1 MPPAPVSES
10 SKASGPTKVAFLARS
25 LPPLALLGA
34 IGLAVLP
41 PSLLPP
47 RWLADKAPSGS
58 RDVAASHRNELS
70 SSEGLRPDPL
80 DFSSEELTELNRR
93 FGVHGQQSRLAQ
105 LFTEGLDQLQPLRSH
120 TFGRIEELRP
130 LILSESSRQGI
141 NPMLVAAVLFDEMQH
156 AKPGEDHPLAVR
168 SGLFSTQ
175 GPAQLSVGE
184 MVKQGLL
191 KPDASAAEVTQARL
205 KLLDPDR
212 NVQLLVGKF
221 ARLSKAL
228 NLPRRTL
235 MASRSPHDAK
245 ALATLAYLHNGKL
258 DYPGRILRYMQ
269 DPELHATL
277 FSRRPHLTSPL
288 I

>member
-1 MPPAPVSES
+1 MPPAPASES
-10 SKASGPTKVAFLARS
+10 SKASGQTRAALLARS

-34 IGLAVLP
+34 IGFAALP
-41 PSLLPP
+41 PTQLPLQ
-47 RWLADKAPSGS
+47 WLAGKAPPAS
-58 RDVAASHRNELS
+58 RDVAASHRNEL

-130 LILSESSRQGI
+130 LILAESSRQGI

-191 KPDASAAEVTQARL
+191 RPDASPAEVTQARL
-205 KLLDPDR
+205 NLLDPDR